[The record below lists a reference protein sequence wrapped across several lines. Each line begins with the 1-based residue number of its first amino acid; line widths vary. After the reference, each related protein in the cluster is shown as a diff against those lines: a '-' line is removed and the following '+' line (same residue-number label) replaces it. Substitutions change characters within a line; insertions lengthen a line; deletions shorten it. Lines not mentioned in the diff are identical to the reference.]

1 MKIFDMHVHVF
12 PDAVAHKAV
21 DNLADYY
28 HVKMASGGTLADF
41 EQSVRETP
49 DIKKCLIHSTATTA
63 HQVESVNNFVASLI
77 NDDILGFGSM
87 HPDYGDIA
95 GEMDRM
101 ISLGLRGI
109 KLHTDFQRFNADS
122 DEACKI
128 YECAEGKLPILFHAG
143 DKNTDFSSPRRI
155 RHVHDMFPNLTIIAA
170 HLGGYSEWD
179 ESEKYLVGTDVYFD
193 TSSVLQ
199 SISKEQ
205 AVRIIRN
212 HGADKCFFG
221 TDYPMHN
228 RALVEKQFLEL
239 GLTEEENRKIL
250 WDNAIKFFD
259 L

>member
-128 YECAEGKLPILFHAG
+128 YECAEAATASGRKAKNIL
-143 DKNTDFSSPRRI
+143 
-155 RHVHDMFPNLTIIAA
+155 
-170 HLGGYSEWD
+170 SEQMCISILQAFCSRYQKSRL
-179 ESEKYLVGTDVYFD
+179 SEL
-193 TSSVLQ
+193 
-199 SISKEQ
+199 
-205 AVRIIRN
+205 
-212 HGADKCFFG
+212 
-221 TDYPMHN
+221 
-228 RALVEKQFLEL
+228 
-239 GLTEEENRKIL
+239 
-250 WDNAIKFFD
+250 
-259 L
+259 